1 MRNKPVDTVHGAPD
15 ESRLKQLS
23 VNADVFEQKA
33 AHACVRVW
41 WSGLIYPT
49 GSTYLIRLKKK
60 GVIFSQQI
68 NQSAFVFFLKPNTSS
83 LVRPHFTVWRLY
95 ALNGPGI
102 FRILRESH
110 EISQIAP

>member
-23 VNADVFEQKA
+23 VNVDVFEPQA

-49 GSTYLIRLKKK
+49 GSKHLIRQKKK
-60 GVIFSQQI
+60 CHLFPTDKPISILFS
-68 NQSAFVFFLKPNTSS
+68 
-83 LVRPHFTVWRLY
+83 
-95 ALNGPGI
+95 
-102 FRILRESH
+102 
-110 EISQIAP
+110 